1 MSSNTE
7 STLRSDQ
14 IAALKTRI
22 EARKALLMAEIR
34 DVTNRSQ
41 HDFDVDLISRSGNP
55 GAAATADLLRGI
67 SEAEVRR
74 DIEEVRDLVAAEQR
88 IEAGRYGLC
97 MDCDNPIGYKRLD
110 AYPSAKRCYSC
121 QVEYEAHHA
130 SRGQAT

>member
-7 STLRSDQ
+7 RTLSSDQ
-14 IAALKTRI
+14 IAELKTRM
-22 EARKALLMAEIR
+22 EARKALLMTEVR
-34 DVTNRSQ
+34 DVTRRSQ
-41 HDFDVDLISRSGNP
+41 RDFDIDLISRSGNP

-97 MDCDNPIGYKRLD
+97 TDCGSPIGYKRLD

-121 QVEYEAHHA
+121 QVDREVQRA
-130 SRGQAT
+130 SSGR

>member
-1 MSSNTE
+1 MSSNTD

-14 IAALKTRI
+14 IAALKARM
-22 EARKALLMAEIR
+22 EARKTLLMTEIR
-34 DVTNRSQ
+34 DVTNRAQ
-41 HDFDVDLISRSGNP
+41 RDFDIDLISRSGNP

-67 SEAEVRR
+67 SETEVRR

-97 MDCDNPIGYKRLD
+97 TDCGSPIGYKRLD

-121 QVEYEAHHA
+121 QVDYEAQHA
-130 SRGQAT
+130 SRGW